1 LYFNVVKFNSVK
13 ESCGHES
20 SGTAPFWGDS
30 PIRGLYGADAVRTSG
45 LEIFGA
51 GARITPEAIQ
61 EDTRQVRDWI
71 KSGKL
76 RMDIETVALQ
86 DIESVWKRDDFN
98 GKRVVIVI

>member
-1 LYFNVVKFNSVK
+1 M
-13 ESCGHES
+13 
-20 SGTAPFWGDS
+20 
-30 PIRGLYGADAVRTSG
+30 
-45 LEIFGA
+45 
-51 GARITPEAIQ
+51 Q
-61 EDTRQVRDWI
+61 DWI